1 LVQRLLQRG
10 RQGFEQ
16 REQHGERAGSDLGKP
31 KALPGTWITGSIKP
45 NPVARMAPSSTQTP
59 QRGTGRGIGIRT
71 AAGSDERAHGQ
82 LHVYDGDGKGKSQAA
97 LGVVL
102 RTIGLGICEQKR
114 TRVLLLRFLKGPGR
128 AYDEDAAIEA
138 LQQGFPHLIDQV
150 RTGRGDYFTAEEAT
164 PFDRQEAQRGWDIA
178 KGAIASDLYSVVV
191 LDELNPVLDLGLLD
205 ADEVARTLACKPPGM
220 EVICTGRGAPKE
232 LVQLADLHSEM
243 RAHQQMDP
251 GITGIEIY
259 TGDGKGKSTSAL
271 GKGLQAIGRGISQDK
286 SHRVLILQ
294 WLKGGAGYTEDAAIA
309 ALRESYPHLVDHLRS
324 GRDAIVWR
332 GQQQPIDYVEAER
345 AWEIARA
352 AISSGLYKTV
362 ILDEINP
369 TVDLELLPVEPIVQ
383 TLLRKPAETEVIL
396 TGRCKNRLAYFELA
410 SVYSEMV
417 CHKHYAERG
426 VDLKRGVDY

>member
-1 LVQRLLQRG
+1 
-10 RQGFEQ
+10 
-16 REQHGERAGSDLGKP
+16 
-31 KALPGTWITGSIKP
+31 
-45 NPVARMAPSSTQTP
+45 MSSTQSP

-71 AAGSDERAHGQ
+71 AAGSDERAYGQ

-102 RTIGLGICEQKR
+102 RTIGLGICERKR

-150 RTGRGDYFTAEEAT
+150 RTGRGEFFTAEEAT
-164 PFDRQEAQRGWDIA
+164 RFDRQEAQRGWDIA
-178 KGAIASDLYSVVV
+178 RGAIASDLYSVVV

-205 ADEVARTLACKPPGM
+205 SEEVCRTLAAKPAGM
-220 EVICTGRGAPKE
+220 EVICTGRGAPAP
-232 LVQLADLHSEM
+232 LIQLADLHSEM
-243 RAHQQMDP
+243 RAHRRRASDLGTTERNGRAGEAEADASQRGLD
-251 GITGIEIY
+251 GIEIY
-259 TGDGKGKSTSAL
+259 TGEGKGKSTSAL
-271 GKGLQAIGRGISQDK
+271 GKALQAIGRGISQDK

-294 WLKGGAGYTEDAAIA
+294 WLKGGSGYTEDAAIA

-383 TLLRKPAETEVIL
+383 TLLRKPSETEVIL
-396 TGRCKNRLAYFELA
+396 TGRCKNRPAYFDLA
-410 SVYSEMV
+410 SVHSEMV

>member
-1 LVQRLLQRG
+1 
-10 RQGFEQ
+10 
-16 REQHGERAGSDLGKP
+16 
-31 KALPGTWITGSIKP
+31 
-45 NPVARMAPSSTQTP
+45 MSSTQRP
-59 QRGTGRGIGIRT
+59 QRTTGRGIGIRT
-71 AAGSDERAHGQ
+71 AAGAEERAYGQ

-150 RTGRGDYFTAEEAT
+150 RTGRGDFFTAEQASK
-164 PFDRQEAQRGWDIA
+164 FDRQEAQRGWDIA

-205 ADEVARTLACKPPGM
+205 IDEVTRTLAAKPAGM
-220 EVICTGRGAPKE
+220 EVICTGRGAPRP
-232 LVQLADLHSEM
+232 LIQLADLHSEM
-243 RAHQQMDP
+243 RAHRRQSSVAGEEQQPQGLD
-251 GITGIEIY
+251 GIEIY
-259 TGDGKGKSTSAL
+259 TGEGKGKSTSAL

-294 WLKGGAGYTEDAAIA
+294 WLKGGSGYTEDAAIA

-332 GQQQPIDYVEAER
+332 GQQLPIDYVEAER

-383 TLLRKPAETEVIL
+383 TLLRKPTETEVIL
-396 TGRCKNRLAYFELA
+396 TGRCKNRPAYFDLA
-410 SVYSEMV
+410 SVHSEMV